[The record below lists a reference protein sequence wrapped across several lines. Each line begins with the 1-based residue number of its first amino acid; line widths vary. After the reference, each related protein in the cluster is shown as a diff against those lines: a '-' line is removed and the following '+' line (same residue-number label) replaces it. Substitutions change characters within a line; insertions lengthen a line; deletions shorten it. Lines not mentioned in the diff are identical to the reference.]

1 MKLKVIVLGVWC
13 LVLWEQESDL
23 DAELRLVTG
32 CQPSTGPPGAKIASK
47 GSRAEQRRVLNCDQ
61 SKNWSHFVMSLIL

>member
-1 MKLKVIVLGVWC
+1 MVVWC

-47 GSRAEQRRVLNCDQ
+47 GSRAEQSEQ
-61 SKNWSHFVMSLIL
+61 SAEL